1 MVAFLEVG
9 EMLALWRDLL
19 SLIFPSSM
27 DCPLCGGERDGKDF
41 CNSCYSIVSS
51 YKQELYCSRCGRF
64 AGKDSVIP
72 RVSQHYC
79 YICRKKQWPFELVR
93 AAGPYEGVLKETI
106 HRFKYLGRK
115 NLASSLAGLMVESAR
130 MEPLLT
136 CVDLVLP
143 VPLADEKLRARG
155 FNQAGLLAEEVG
167 YRLQLPVNHKL
178 LVKDFDTQPQVGL
191 DRVAREKNLK
201 GAFRVTNTGVIQG
214 KNIMIIDDVFTTG
227 NTMSSVAMVVRSAG
241 AGNIFGLTVA
251 AGRYF

>member
-1 MVAFLEVG
+1 
-9 EMLALWRDLL
+9 MLALWRDLL

-130 MEPLLT
+130 MGLLT

-191 DRVAREKNLK
+191 DRVAREKNLE
-201 GAFRVTNTGVIQG
+201 GSLQG
-214 KNIMIIDDVFTTG
+214 DKYRGDSGQEYHDY
-227 NTMSSVAMVVRSAG
+227 R
-241 AGNIFGLTVA
+241 
-251 AGRYF
+251 